1 MVAVRFQCVTKL
13 QMPPSQAFDVA
24 LSVAAHLASMA
35 RSREQASGHDA
46 SDSLR
51 LGDEVTWRG
60 WHFGIP
66 WRLTSRIT
74 EFDRPRRF
82 TDQQVRGPFHRFH
95 HEHRFEP
102 CDGGSRMTDVVE
114 FEAPAGWIGRLA
126 ERFVL
131 ASYMRALIEERN
143 RWLAAQSAAP

>member
-1 MVAVRFQCVTKL
+1 MAVRFQCVTKL
-13 QMPPSQAFDVA
+13 TIRPAQAFDLS
-24 LSVAAHLASMA
+24 LSVATHVASMA
-35 RSREQASGHDA
+35 RSHERAVGHDG

-51 LGDEVTWRG
+51 LGDEITWRG

-74 EFDRPRRF
+74 EFDPPHHF
-82 TDQQVRGPFHRFH
+82 ADEQVRGPFHRFH

-102 CDGGSRMTDVVE
+102 FDGGTRMTDTVE
-114 FEAPAGWIGRLA
+114 FEAPAGWIGRVA

-131 ASYMRALIEERN
+131 ASYVRAIIVERN
-143 RWLAAQSAAP
+143 QYMAARSAAQ